1 MINSGKINGYD
12 YEIDE
17 NRIVWFKADQMAEKL
32 GITRVRNDRKY
43 NKSGHIMWNRFNNFI
58 EDIARRTSAPGNAIV
73 DCGNKGYT
81 QIPFPVKK
89 GDYIPYHLVLRIA
102 MRLNNDTAR
111 EFQIELIN
119 IVDSI
124 NENGIYTNNDL
135 INLGTK
141 AIHNNNDENL
151 RTVLNNDM
159 RMYARQK
166 GISMGQAYNEFYDR
180 FDRENNMRVN
190 VRANNY
196 ARKNN
201 IKNYSTPK
209 FMEDNGMMGNAGNT
223 VYNMAYD
230 SYSLQ
235 KFGVPKVVVNINSN
249 QEEDDGYYHP
259 ALKPVVSVTAVIN
272 GKKKTSTT
280 FIDKDGNTFFQNR
293 EE

>member
-1 MINSGKINGYD
+1 MFNSGKINGYD

-17 NRIVWFKADQMAEKL
+17 KRIIWFKADQMAEKL
-32 GITRVRNDRKY
+32 GLVQFKKKVKYVRWDTI
-43 NKSGHIMWNRFNNFI
+43 NKFIKDIFPTSWENNVI
-58 EDIARRTSAPGNAIV
+58 I
-73 DCGNKGYT
+73 DCGNKGT
-81 QIPFPVKK
+81 TTIPFPIKK
-89 GDYIPYHLVLRIA
+89 GSYIPYQLILRIA

-111 EFQIELIN
+111 EFQMELIN
-119 IVDSI
+119 IVDAI
-124 NENGIYTNNDL
+124 NENGIHTNSDL
-135 INLGTK
+135 INIGTR
-141 AIHNNNDENL
+141 AINNNEESL
-151 RTVLNNDM
+151 RAILNNDM
-159 RMYARQK
+159 KMYAKQK
-166 GISMGQAYNEFYDR
+166 GITLGQAYNEFYDR
-180 FDRENNMRVN
+180 FNRENNMRVN